1 MLNIEETLC
10 RLEELSDIKRETS
23 DADKFYLR
31 KLCDALN
38 ERYEP
43 CSCPDYHHD
52 LAMQLYIKLKR
63 QTTHNSTIYMNK
75 IKHIIATR
83 FLCFEGNLGDKV
95 LSKEYIDMGL
105 RLMSNYLIPTL
116 ENQTNK
122 NFELVVLVHQKLNL
136 GVYKRK
142 FLAMSEKLNIQV
154 VRFNKFDEYVR
165 AAAAEA
171 ENLIVTRIDY
181 DDLVWNGAVEDVQKR
196 IGIAPLYIYGYN
208 RGFAWQEGKHDL
220 MVFYQE
226 YKKHGHMSIFQS
238 CVINTG
244 VQELVGIHPYKWNH
258 TRPLEAIERGEIN
271 KQLVKFE
278 PNYLKDAF
286 VWVRHENTSS
296 GLIFPGYVKYKAH
309 LDKDEVKRVF
319 GVAILD

>member
-10 RLEELSDIKRETS
+10 RLEELSDTKRETS

-105 RLMSNYLIPTL
+105 HLMSDYLIPTL
-116 ENQTNK
+116 ENQTNQ
-122 NFELVVLVHQKLNL
+122 NFELVVLVHPKLNL
-136 GVYKRK
+136 GAYKRK
-142 FLAMSEKLNIQV
+142 FIAMSDKLHIEV
-154 VRFNKFDEYVR
+154 VRFNKFDGYVAE
-165 AAAAEA
+165 AAKDA
-171 ENLIVTRIDY
+171 ENLIISRIDY
-181 DDLVWNGAVEDVQKR
+181 DDLVWNGAVADAQSR
-196 IGIAPLYIYGYN
+196 IGKAPLYIYGYN
-208 RGFAWQEGKHDL
+208 RGYAWKEGDASI
-220 MVFYQE
+220 MAFYQE
-226 YKKHGHMSIFQS
+226 YKKRGHMSIFQS
-238 CVINTG
+238 AIIKTSCSEVA
-244 VQELVGIHPYKWNH
+244 GIHPYKWNH
-258 TRPLEAIERGEIN
+258 TKPMEALEARGI
-271 KQLVKFE
+271 KPSLFKFE
-278 PNYLKDAF
+278 PNYTKDAF

-296 GLIFPGYVKYKAH
+296 GLIFPGYVKNKAY
-309 LDKDEVKRVF
+309 LDKDEVVRVF
-319 GVAILD
+319 GVAIL

>member
-105 RLMSNYLIPTL
+105 HLMSDYLIPTL
-116 ENQTNK
+116 ENQTNQ
-122 NFELVVLVHQKLNL
+122 NFELVVLVHPKLNL
-136 GVYKRK
+136 GAYKRK
-142 FLAMSEKLNIQV
+142 FLAMSDKLHIEV
-154 VRFNKFDEYVR
+154 VRFNKFDEYVAE
-165 AAAAEA
+165 AAKDA
-171 ENLIVTRIDY
+171 ENLIISRIDY
-181 DDLVWNGAVEDVQKR
+181 DDLVWNGAVADAQSR
-196 IGIAPLYIYGYN
+196 IGKAPLYIYGYN
-208 RGFAWQEGKHDL
+208 RGYAWKEGDASI
-220 MVFYQE
+220 MAFYQE
-226 YKKHGHMSIFQS
+226 YKKRGHMSIFQS
-238 CVINTG
+238 AIVKTS
-244 VQELVGIHPYKWNH
+244 VSELVGIHPYKWNH
-258 TRPLEAIERGEIN
+258 TKPMEALEARGI
-271 KQLVKFE
+271 KPSLVKFE
-278 PNYLKDAF
+278 PNYTKDAF

-296 GLIFPGYVKYKAH
+296 GLIFPGYVKNKAY
-309 LDKDEVKRVF
+309 LDKDEVARVF
-319 GVAILD
+319 GVAIL

>member
-1 MLNIEETLC
+1 M
-10 RLEELSDIKRETS
+10 D
-23 DADKFYLR
+23 
-31 KLCDALN
+31 
-38 ERYEP
+38 
-43 CSCPDYHHD
+43 
-52 LAMQLYIKLKR
+52 
-63 QTTHNSTIYMNK
+63 K

-105 RLMSNYLIPTL
+105 RLMSQYLIPTL

-165 AAAAEA
+165 AAAAES

-208 RGFAWQEGKHDL
+208 RGYAWKEGDASI

-226 YKKHGHMSIFQS
+226 YKKRGHMSIFQS
-238 CVINTG
+238 AIIKTSVSE
-244 VQELVGIHPYKWNH
+244 VVGIHPYKWNH
-258 TRPLEAIERGEIN
+258 TKPMEALETRGI
-271 KQLVKFE
+271 KPALVKFE
-278 PNYLKDAF
+278 PNYTKDAF

-296 GLIFPGYVKYKAH
+296 GLIFPGYVKNKAY
-309 LDKDEVKRVF
+309 LDKDEVARVF
-319 GVAILD
+319 GVTIL